1 MSTFGSV
8 DSIYNNASSGFLPAE
23 TSSYD
28 YKTEFLQLMLVQ
40 LRNQDPTDPYDTDKM
55 MQTQAQL
62 AELEQMQNLNTNL
75 VSLMAMENVTQA
87 SGMLGHQ
94 VAGTNAEGID
104 VTGTV
109 IGIEFSNGNPV
120 FNVQRTDGT
129 VVKISPA
136 YVDAISI

>member
-8 DSIYNNASSGFLPAE
+8 DSIYNNASSGVLPSDT
-23 TSSYD
+23 TSFD

-40 LRNQDPTDPYDTDKM
+40 LKNQDPTDPYDSDKM

-87 SGMLGHQ
+87 SGMLGKQ

-104 VTGTV
+104 VAGTVMGIEFNNGNPIFNVQQADGTV
-109 IGIEFSNGNPV
+109 I
-120 FNVQRTDGT
+120 
-129 VVKISPA
+129 KISPA